1 MFLRSKVTVL
11 VLLALFLG
19 LVITAF
25 NIWQL
30 AELQRQ
36 HYEES
41 ARVRG
46 GGVAAGTGL
55 TYALYAKHPDS
66 GLFYEDFMVIY
77 HWTLIASLILF
88 DLVCQGYL
96 KHVWNVLGR
105 AGYSRVD
112 MNTTSAWD
120 VLWAHDYPFK
130 KIREKM
136 LAIKPGQKVNKF
148 PGSGYITNKVLL
160 ISHI

>member
-1 MFLRSKVTVL
+1 MLLPPLFDFSPLPPFKLEPFV
-11 VLLALFLG
+11 LALFLG

-55 TYALYAKHPDS
+55 AYSLYAKHPDS
-66 GLFYEDFMVIY
+66 GLVQHDFMVIPF
-77 HWTLIASLILF
+77 LGLDNQF
-88 DLVCQGYL
+88 D
-96 KHVWNVLGR
+96 
-105 AGYSRVD
+105 
-112 MNTTSAWD
+112 
-120 VLWAHDYPFK
+120 F
-130 KIREKM
+130 I
-136 LAIKPGQKVNKF
+136 
-148 PGSGYITNKVLL
+148 
-160 ISHI
+160 